1 MLDERALL
9 FDCAGEALVGILS
22 PSAAPATRGV
32 LIIVGGPQY
41 RAGSHRQFALLARH
55 LAAHGIPALR
65 FDYRGLGD
73 SGGAARTFEDVGA
86 DIRSAIDAFQAALP
100 SLRQVVLWG
109 LCDAAAAALFYGHRD
124 PRVAGLVLLNP
135 WARSA
140 AGLARSTLRHYYWA
154 RLRDP
159 GLWRKLARGQ
169 FALGASLRSL
179 FALLGAA
186 RKPAPG
192 PASAA
197 VPATVAAAP
206 APPAVLPRDGS
217 APPLTPDLHAR
228 LLDGMQ
234 RYRGRILFIFSSA
247 DLTAQE
253 FLDMCKASRSW
264 QRLLASPAVQ
274 QHTLAGADH
283 TFSRREWRD
292 QVAAWTTAW
301 VAAC

>member
-1 MLDERALL
+1 MLDERALA
-9 FDCAGEALVGILS
+9 FDCEGESLVGILS
-22 PSAAPATRGV
+22 PAAAPATRGV
-32 LIIVGGPQY
+32 LIVVGGPQY

-55 LAAHGIPALR
+55 LAAQGIPALR

-73 SGGAARTFEDVGA
+73 SSGAARTFEDVGA
-86 DIRSAIDAFQAALP
+86 DIRSAIDAFQAAVPGLQ
-100 SLRQVVLWG
+100 QVVLWG

-124 PRVAGLVLLNP
+124 PRVAGLALLNP

-140 AGLARSTLRHYYWA
+140 AGLARSTLKHYYWA

-159 GLWRKLARGQ
+159 ALWRKLASGQ

-179 FALLGAA
+179 RALLGAA
-186 RKPAPG
+186 RQA

-197 VPATVAAAP
+197 VPA
-206 APPAVLPRDGS
+206 APPAVPRDGS

-234 RYRGRILFIFSSA
+234 RFRGQVLFIFSSA

-253 FLDMCKASRSW
+253 FLDMCKASPSW
-264 QRLLASPAVQ
+264 QRLLAGPAVQ
-274 QHTLAGADH
+274 QHTLDGADH
-283 TFSRREWRD
+283 TFSRRVWRD
-292 QVAAWTTAW
+292 QVADWTAAW
-301 VAAC
+301 VAAW